1 MKRESGFTLVELMIS
16 LAIFALLVTLAYGSV
31 NLLMDANRRVQ
42 EPQADFQQLQWA
54 MALVERDLHQMVLR
68 KRNTGYSEQEAALVV
83 PEDTGLGVLL
93 TFTRGGNPDMAW
105 QLRDGSGQ
113 MRSTLQRVNYALENK
128 TLVRH
133 SWDLVD
139 YVDNTEPVTTTL
151 LTQIEAI
158 KLRFLATKGGEFQTT
173 WSETE
178 KLPVAIEI
186 IIKHER
192 FGELRRIFLVCLS

>member
-1 MKRESGFTLVELMIS
+1 MKHESGFTLVELMIS

-31 NLLMDANRRVQ
+31 NLLLDANRRVQ

-54 MALVERDLHQMVLR
+54 MVLLERDIHQVVLR
-68 KRNTGYSEQEAALVV
+68 KRNTGYNEQEPALLVS
-83 PEDTGLGVLL
+83 EDRGLGALL

-105 QLRDGSGQ
+105 QLRNDAGQ
-113 MRSTLQRVNYALENK
+113 MRSTLQRVSYELEDK

-139 YVDNTEPVTTTL
+139 YVDNTEPVTKKL
-151 LTQIEAI
+151 LTQVEAVN
-158 KLRFLATKGGEFQTT
+158 LRFLATKGGEFQTT

-178 KLPVAIEI
+178 KLPVAIEVT
-186 IIKHER
+186 IKHER

>member
-1 MKRESGFTLVELMIS
+1 
-16 LAIFALLVTLAYGSV
+16 
-31 NLLMDANRRVQ
+31 
-42 EPQADFQQLQWA
+42 
-54 MALVERDLHQMVLR
+54 
-68 KRNTGYSEQEAALVV
+68 
-83 PEDTGLGVLL
+83 
-93 TFTRGGNPDMAW
+93 MAW

>member
-68 KRNTGYSEQEAALVV
+68 KRNAGYSEQEAALIV
-83 PEDTGLGVLL
+83 PEDSGLGALL

-113 MRSTLQRVNYALENK
+113 MRSTLQRVSYALENK
-128 TLVRH
+128 TLVRR

-151 LTQIEAI
+151 LTQIEAV
-158 KLRFLATKGGEFQTT
+158 KLQFLATKGGEFQTT